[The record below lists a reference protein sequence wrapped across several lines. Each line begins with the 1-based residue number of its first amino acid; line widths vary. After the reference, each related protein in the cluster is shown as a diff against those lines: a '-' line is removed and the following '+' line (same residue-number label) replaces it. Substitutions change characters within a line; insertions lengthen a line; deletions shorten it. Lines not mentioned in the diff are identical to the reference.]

1 MNAPAFVPSCDSPA
15 ALYRW
20 TIALSERLAQM
31 RLSFQGDL
39 DAFLIFLI
47 FAADTLRRSRQVPR
61 SADGDTSQQ
70 PGGINALSVSEI
82 TGIPRET
89 ARRKL
94 QSLITMGYVV
104 RDASGLYNVDP
115 RCNLESLLADFG
127 TGAGPAPMVGGLK
140 GRIDT
145 VQDNSQPG
153 LKTGLNR
160 NAQ

>member
-47 FAADTLRRSRQVPR
+47 FAADTLRRSRLGPR
-61 SADGDTSQQ
+61 SADGDAPQQ

-94 QSLITMGYVV
+94 QSLVTMGCVV
-104 RDASGLYNVDP
+104 RDASGLYQVDP
-115 RCNLESLLADFG
+115 RFNLESLLADLG
-127 TGAGPAPMVGGLK
+127 TVLGQGPTVGALT
-140 GRIDT
+140 GRIDKG
-145 VQDNSQPG
+145 QGNAQPE
-153 LKTGLNR
+153 LKTGLKR
-160 NAQ
+160 KTL

>member
-47 FAADTLRRSRQVPR
+47 FAADTLRRPRLDPR
-61 SADGDTSQQ
+61 SAEGDASQP

-115 RCNLESLLADFG
+115 RCNLESLLADIG
-127 TGAGPAPMVGGLK
+127 TGPAPAPMVGALK
-140 GRIDT
+140 GRMDAA
-145 VQDNSQPG
+145 QDNAQPG
-153 LKTGLNR
+153 LKTGLKR
-160 NAQ
+160 KAQ

>member
-1 MNAPAFVPSCDSPA
+1 MNAPAFLPPFDSSA

-47 FAADTLRRSRQVPR
+47 FAADTLRRSRLGPR
-61 SADGDTSQQ
+61 SAEQVGAQQ
-70 PGGINALSVSEI
+70 PGGINALSISEI

-94 QSLITMGYVV
+94 QALMTMGYVV
-104 RDASGLYNVDP
+104 RDASGLYQVDP
-115 RCNLESLLADFG
+115 GFNLDKLLTELG
-127 TGAGPAPMVGGLK
+127 TGSSHPPLAGALTGCLNVGQDAATAGP
-140 GRIDT
+140 
-145 VQDNSQPG
+145 
-153 LKTGLNR
+153 NR
-160 NAQ
+160 KAQ